1 MAFGKS
7 IRSFLSGNSLKTEA
21 EFTLELEFLEF
32 ELGDHYS
39 LIRQDDEFR
48 ARS

>member
-32 ELGDHYS
+32 RIGRS
-39 LIRQDDEFR
+39 LF
-48 ARS
+48 AKSPG